1 MKKIITGACVAMLL
15 AAPVAAYAATDETPA
30 MTATVTSAQSMSR
43 QTSSEVNVSGTW
55 ETERLTVGQS
65 FTVTSVDGGF
75 KWNASFPF
83 TLDDGSQ
90 IGECTANEATLTCSV
105 TTIPDA
111 YVNKKD
117 VKGTWWAR
125 ARLQDA
131 AVGTTE
137 GKISL
142 NGEVVKTL
150 VWGDKDAT
158 GVCSNDCSGPA
169 HYEYAAP
176 ENLKFGW
183 TNSNGT
189 VGWGIKLIVEPGTE
203 YTVKDFDT
211 KLNTDVKCAKS
222 GTWDPKTTAFITAIP
237 VDANT
242 IKFTAPEGAKVCM
255 VYPPEQV
262 RIPDGQTSVTNHA
275 EVNGVKLEA
284 TATVKANGGADG
296 DGTAMTNQKPSPVPT
311 PDVNMPTTAPAPS
324 PKPKPKPSEKPQ
336 SDPTPAPVETT
347 PVPVPSV
354 SPSAPAP
361 VEKPQGAQGG
371 TQGNLAKT
379 GAAPSGLIGTG
390 ILVVGGVALAVA
402 RYKRR

>member
-1 MKKIITGACVAMLL
+1 MKKIITAAAGVAMLV
-15 AAPVAAYAATDETPA
+15 AAPVAAYAATDTTPA

-65 FTVTSVDGGF
+65 FTVASVDGGF

-90 IGECTANEATLTCSV
+90 IGECTANETTLTCKVSV
-105 TTIPDA
+105 VPAA

-142 NGEVVKTL
+142 NGEVIKTL

-169 HYEYAAP
+169 HYEYATP

-189 VGWGIKLIVEPGTE
+189 VGWGIKFIVEPGTE
-203 YTVKDFDT
+203 YTVKDLDT

-262 RIPDGQTSVTNHA
+262 RVPDGQTSVTNHA

-296 DGTAMTNQKPSPVPT
+296 DGTAMTKPKPSPVPT
-311 PDVNMPTTAPAPS
+311 PDVNMQTPAPVPS
-324 PKPKPKPSEKPQ
+324 PKPSDKPQ
-336 SDPTPAPVETT
+336 SDVTPDPVETT
-347 PVPVPSV
+347 LVPVPSV

-371 TQGNLAKT
+371 TQGKLAKT
-379 GAAPSGLIGTG
+379 GATPAGLIGTG
-390 ILVVGGVALAVA
+390 ILVAGGVVLAVA

>member
-1 MKKIITGACVAMLL
+1 MKKIIAAAAGVAMLV
-15 AAPVAAYAATDETPA
+15 AAPVAAYAATDTTPA

-65 FTVTSVDGGF
+65 FTVASVDGGF

-90 IGECTANEATLTCSV
+90 IGECTANETTLTCKVSV
-105 TTIPDA
+105 VPAA

-142 NGEVVKTL
+142 NGEVIKTL

-169 HYEYAAP
+169 HYEYATP

-189 VGWGIKLIVEPGTE
+189 VGWGIKFIVEPGTE
-203 YTVKDFDT
+203 YTVKDLDT

-262 RIPDGQTSVTNHA
+262 RVPDGQTSVTNHA

-296 DGTAMTNQKPSPVPT
+296 DGTAMTKPKPSPVPT
-311 PDVNMPTTAPAPS
+311 PDVNMPTPAPVPS
-324 PKPKPKPSEKPQ
+324 PKPKPSDKPQ
-336 SDPTPAPVETT
+336 SDVTPAPVETT
-347 PVPVPSV
+347 LVPVPSV

-371 TQGNLAKT
+371 TQGKLAKT
-379 GAAPSGLIGTG
+379 GATPAVLIGTG
-390 ILVVGGVALAVA
+390 ILVAGGVVLAVA

>member
-1 MKKIITGACVAMLL
+1 MKKIIAAAAGVAMLV
-15 AAPVAAYAATDETPA
+15 AAPVAAYAATDTTPA

-43 QTSSEVNVSGTW
+43 QTSSEVSVSGTW

-65 FTVTSVDGGF
+65 FTVASVDGGF

-90 IGECTANEATLTCSV
+90 IGECTANETTLTCKVSV
-105 TTIPDA
+105 VPAA

-125 ARLQDA
+125 ARLQDK

-142 NGEVVKTL
+142 NGEVIKTL

-158 GVCSNDCSGPA
+158 GKCSNDCFGPA
-169 HYEYAAP
+169 HYEYASP

-183 TNSNGT
+183 TNANGT
-189 VGWGIKLIVEPGTE
+189 VGWGIKFIVEPGVE
-203 YTVKDFDT
+203 YTVKDLDT
-211 KLNTDVKCAKS
+211 KLTTDVKCTEAP
-222 GTWDPKTTAFITAIP
+222 TWDPKTTAFITAIA

-242 IKFTAPEGAKVCM
+242 IKFTAPEGAEVCM

-262 RIPDGQTSVTNHA
+262 RVPDGQTSVTNHA

-296 DGTAMTNQKPSPVPT
+296 DGTTMTKPT
-311 PDVNMPTTAPAPS
+311 PDVSMPTPS
-324 PKPKPKPSEKPQ
+324 PKPSDKPQ

-371 TQGNLAKT
+371 TQGKLAKT
-379 GAAPSGLIGTG
+379 GAMPAGLIGTS
-390 ILVVGGVALAVA
+390 ILVAGGVALAVA

>member
-1 MKKIITGACVAMLL
+1 MKKIITAVAGVGMLV
-15 AAPVAAYAATDETPA
+15 AAPVAAYADNDT

-55 ETERLTVGQS
+55 ETERLTIGQQ
-65 FTVTSVDGGF
+65 FTVASVDGGF

-90 IGECTANEATLTCSV
+90 IGECTANEATLTCKV

-111 YVNKKD
+111 YANKKD

-142 NGEVVKTL
+142 NGEVVRTL

-158 GVCSNDCSGPA
+158 GKCSNDCSGPA
-169 HYEYAAP
+169 HYEYASP

-183 TNSNGT
+183 TNANGT
-189 VGWGIKLIVEPGTE
+189 VGWGIKFIVEPGVE
-203 YTVKDFDT
+203 YTVKDLDT
-211 KLNTDVKCAKS
+211 KLTTDVKCTEAP
-222 GTWDPKTTAFITAIP
+222 TWDPKTTAFITAIA

-242 IKFTAPEGAKVCM
+242 IKFTAPEGAEVCM

-262 RIPDGQTSVTNHA
+262 RVPDGQTSVTNHA

-296 DGTAMTNQKPSPVPT
+296 DGTAMTNPEPSPVPT
-311 PDVNMPTTAPAPS
+311 PAPAPS
-324 PKPKPKPSEKPQ
+324 PEPKPSDKPQ

-371 TQGNLAKT
+371 TQGKLAKT
-379 GAAPSGLIGTG
+379 GATPAGLIGTG
-390 ILVVGGVALAVA
+390 ILVAGGVALAVA

>member
-1 MKKIITGACVAMLL
+1 MKKIIAAATGVAMLV
-15 AAPVAAYAATDETPA
+15 AAPVAAYAATDTTPA

-43 QTSSEVNVSGTW
+43 QTSSEVNVAGTW

-65 FTVTSVDGGF
+65 FTVASVDGGF

-90 IGECTANEATLTCSV
+90 IGECTANETTLTCKVSV
-105 TTIPDA
+105 VPAA

-142 NGEVVKTL
+142 NGEVIKTL

-169 HYEYAAP
+169 HYEYATP

-189 VGWGIKLIVEPGTE
+189 VGWGIKFIVEPGTE
-203 YTVKDFDT
+203 YTVKDLDT

-222 GTWDPKTTAFITAIP
+222 GTWDPKTTAFISAIQ

-262 RIPDGQTSVTNHA
+262 RVPDGQTSVTNHA

-284 TATVKANGGADG
+284 TATIKANGGADG
-296 DGTAMTNQKPSPVPT
+296 DGTAMTKPT
-311 PDVNMPTTAPAPS
+311 PAPVPS
-324 PKPKPKPSEKPQ
+324 PKPKPSDKPQ
-336 SDPTPAPVETT
+336 SDVTPAPVETT
-347 PVPVPSV
+347 LVPVPSV

-371 TQGNLAKT
+371 TQGKLAKT
-379 GAAPSGLIGTG
+379 GATPAGLIGTG
-390 ILVVGGVALAVA
+390 ILVAGGVVLAVT

>member
-1 MKKIITGACVAMLL
+1 MKKIITAAAGVTMLV
-15 AAPVAAYAATDETPA
+15 AAPVAAYAVGDT

-65 FTVTSVDGGF
+65 FTVASVDGGF

-90 IGECTANEATLTCSV
+90 IGECTANEATLTCKV

-111 YVNKKD
+111 YANKKD

-125 ARLQDA
+125 ARLQDK

-158 GVCSNDCSGPA
+158 GKCSNDCFGPA
-169 HYEYAAP
+169 HYEYASP

-183 TNSNGT
+183 TNANGT
-189 VGWGIKLIVEPGTE
+189 VGWGIKFIVEPGVE
-203 YTVKDFDT
+203 YTVKDIDT
-211 KLNTDVKCAKS
+211 KLTTDVKCTEAP
-222 GTWDPKTTAFITAIP
+222 TWDPKTTAFITAIA

-242 IKFTAPEGAKVCM
+242 IKFTAPEGAEVCM

-262 RIPDGQTSVTNHA
+262 RVPDGQTSVTNHA

-296 DGTAMTNQKPSPVPT
+296 DGTTMTEPKPSPVPT
-311 PDVNMPTTAPAPS
+311 PDVSMPTPAPVPS
-324 PKPKPKPSEKPQ
+324 PKPSDKPQ
-336 SDPTPAPVETT
+336 SDPTPVPVETT
-347 PVPVPSV
+347 PAPVPSV

-361 VEKPQGAQGG
+361 VGKPQGAQGG
-371 TQGNLAKT
+371 TQGKLAKT
-379 GAAPSGLIGTG
+379 GAAPAGLIGTG
-390 ILVVGGVALAVA
+390 ILVAGGVALAVA

>member
-1 MKKIITGACVAMLL
+1 MKKIIAAAAGVAMLV
-15 AAPVAAYAATDETPA
+15 AAPVAAYAATDTTPA

-65 FTVTSVDGGF
+65 FTVASVDGGF

-90 IGECTANEATLTCSV
+90 IGECTANETTLTCKVSV
-105 TTIPDA
+105 VPAA

-142 NGEVVKTL
+142 NGEVIKTL

-189 VGWGIKLIVEPGTE
+189 VGWGIKFIVEPGTE
-203 YTVKDFDT
+203 YTVKDLDT

-237 VDANT
+237 VDANM

-262 RIPDGQTSVTNHA
+262 RVPDGQTSVTNHA

-296 DGTAMTNQKPSPVPT
+296 DGTAMTKPKPSPVPT
-311 PDVNMPTTAPAPS
+311 PDVNMPTTAPVPS
-324 PKPKPKPSEKPQ
+324 PKPSDKPQ
-336 SDPTPAPVETT
+336 SDVTPAPVETT
-347 PVPVPSV
+347 LVPVPSV

-371 TQGNLAKT
+371 TRGKLAKT
-379 GAAPSGLIGTG
+379 GATPAGLIGTG
-390 ILVVGGVALAVA
+390 ILVAGGVVLAVA

>member
-1 MKKIITGACVAMLL
+1 MKKIITAAAGVAMLV
-15 AAPVAAYAATDETPA
+15 AAPVAAYAATDTTPA

-65 FTVTSVDGGF
+65 FTVASVDGGF

-90 IGECTANEATLTCSV
+90 IGECTANETTLTCKVSV
-105 TTIPDA
+105 VPAA

-142 NGEVVKTL
+142 NGEVIKTL

-169 HYEYAAP
+169 HYEYATP

-189 VGWGIKLIVEPGTE
+189 VGWGIKFIVEPGTE
-203 YTVKDFDT
+203 YTVKDLDT

-262 RIPDGQTSVTNHA
+262 RVPDGQTSVTNHA

-296 DGTAMTNQKPSPVPT
+296 DGTAMTKPKPSPVPT
-311 PDVNMPTTAPAPS
+311 PDPVPS
-324 PKPKPKPSEKPQ
+324 PKPQ
-336 SDPTPAPVETT
+336 SDVTPAPVETT
-347 PVPVPSV
+347 LVPVPSV

-371 TQGNLAKT
+371 TQGKLAKT
-379 GAAPSGLIGTG
+379 GATPAGLIGTG
-390 ILVVGGVALAVA
+390 ILVAGGVVLAVA

>member
-1 MKKIITGACVAMLL
+1 MKKIITAATGVAMLV
-15 AAPVAAYAATDETPA
+15 AAPVAAYAANDT

-55 ETERLTVGQS
+55 ETERLTIGQA
-65 FTVTSVDGGF
+65 FTVASVDGGF

-90 IGECTANEATLTCSV
+90 IGECAANEATLTCKV

-111 YVNKKD
+111 YANKKD

-169 HYEYAAP
+169 HYEYATP

-189 VGWGIKLIVEPGTE
+189 VGWGIKFIVEPGTE
-203 YTVKDFDT
+203 YTVKDTDT
-211 KLNTDVKCAKS
+211 KLNTDVKCTKS
-222 GTWDPKTTAFITAIP
+222 PTWDPKTTAFITAIS

-262 RIPDGQTSVTNHA
+262 RVPDGQTSVTNHA

-296 DGTAMTNQKPSPVPT
+296 DGTAMTNPVPT
-311 PDVNMPTTAPAPS
+311 PDVSAPSPAPAPS
-324 PKPKPKPSEKPQ
+324 PEPKPSDKPQ

-361 VEKPQGAQGG
+361 VEKPHGAQGG
-371 TQGNLAKT
+371 TQGKLAKT
-379 GAAPSGLIGTG
+379 GATPAGLIGTG
-390 ILVVGGVALAVA
+390 ILMAGGVALAVA

>member
-1 MKKIITGACVAMLL
+1 MKKIITAAAGVTMLV
-15 AAPVAAYAATDETPA
+15 AAPVAAYAATDGAPA

-65 FTVTSVDGGF
+65 FTIASVDGGF

-90 IGECTANEATLTCSV
+90 IGECTANEVTLTCKV

-125 ARLQDA
+125 ARLQDK

-158 GVCSNDCSGPA
+158 GKCSNDCFGPA
-169 HYEYAAP
+169 HYEYASP

-183 TNSNGT
+183 TNANGT
-189 VGWGIKLIVEPGTE
+189 VGWGIKFIVEPGVE
-203 YTVKDFDT
+203 YTVKDLDT
-211 KLNTDVKCAKS
+211 KLTTDVKCTEAP
-222 GTWDPKTTAFITAIP
+222 TWDPKTTAFITAIA

-242 IKFTAPEGAKVCM
+242 IKFTAPEGAEVCM

-262 RIPDGQTSVTNHA
+262 RVPDGQTSVTNHA

-296 DGTAMTNQKPSPVPT
+296 DGTTMTKPTPSPVPT
-311 PDVNMPTTAPAPS
+311 PDVNMSTPAPVPS
-324 PKPKPKPSEKPQ
+324 PKPSDKPQ

-371 TQGNLAKT
+371 TQGKLAKT
-379 GAAPSGLIGTG
+379 GATPAGLIGTG
-390 ILVVGGVALAVA
+390 ILVAGGVALAVA

>member
-1 MKKIITGACVAMLL
+1 MKKIITAVAGVGMLV
-15 AAPVAAYAATDETPA
+15 AAPVAAYAATDEAPA

-43 QTSSEVNVSGTW
+43 QISSEVNVSGTW
-55 ETERLTVGQS
+55 ETERLSIGQS
-65 FTVTSVDGGF
+65 FTVASVDGGF

-90 IGECTANEATLTCSV
+90 IGECTANEATLTCNV
-105 TTIPDA
+105 TTIPDT
-111 YVNKKD
+111 YINKKD

-131 AVGTTE
+131 AVGTNE

-158 GVCSNDCSGPA
+158 GKCSNDCSGPA
-169 HYEYAAP
+169 HYEYATP

-189 VGWGIKLIVEPGTE
+189 VGWGIKFIVEPGTE

-211 KLNTDVKCAKS
+211 RLNTNVKCTKGA
-222 GTWDPKTTAFITAIP
+222 TWDPNTTVFISAIQ

-262 RIPDGQTSVTNHA
+262 RVPDGQTSVTNHA

-296 DGTAMTNQKPSPVPT
+296 DGTTMTEPT
-311 PDVNMPTTAPAPS
+311 PDVSMPTPAPV
-324 PKPKPKPSEKPQ
+324 PSDKPQ
-336 SDPTPAPVETT
+336 SDPTPAPLETT

-361 VEKPQGAQGG
+361 VEKPHGTQGG
-371 TQGNLAKT
+371 TQGKLAKT
-379 GAAPSGLIGTG
+379 GATPAGLIGTG
-390 ILVVGGVALAVA
+390 ILVAGGAALAVA

>member
-1 MKKIITGACVAMLL
+1 MKKTITAAAGVAMLV
-15 AAPVAAYAATDETPA
+15 AAPVAAYAATDEAPA

-43 QTSSEVNVSGTW
+43 QTSSEVNVAGTW
-55 ETERLTVGQS
+55 ETEHLTVGQS
-65 FTVTSVDGGF
+65 FTVASVDGGF

-90 IGECTANEATLTCSV
+90 IGECAANEATLTCEV

-111 YVNKKD
+111 YANKKD

-142 NGEVVKTL
+142 NGEVVRTL

-169 HYEYAAP
+169 HYEYATP

-189 VGWGIKLIVEPGTE
+189 VGWGIKFIVEPGTE

-211 KLNTDVKCAKS
+211 HLNTDVKCTES
-222 GTWDPKTTAFITAIP
+222 PTWDPKTTAFITAIA

-262 RIPDGQTSVTNHA
+262 RVPDGQTSVTNHA

-296 DGTAMTNQKPSPVPT
+296 DGTTMTKPKPSPVPT
-311 PDVNMPTTAPAPS
+311 PAPVPS
-324 PKPKPKPSEKPQ
+324 PKPSDKPQ

-347 PVPVPSV
+347 PVPMPSV

-361 VEKPQGAQGG
+361 VEKPQGK
-371 TQGNLAKT
+371 LAKT
-379 GAAPSGLIGTG
+379 GAVPTGLIGTG
-390 ILVVGGVALAVA
+390 ILVAGGVALAVA

>member
-1 MKKIITGACVAMLL
+1 MKKIITAVAGVGMLV
-15 AAPVAAYAATDETPA
+15 AAPVAAYGANDT

-65 FTVTSVDGGF
+65 FTVASVDGGF

-90 IGECTANEATLTCSV
+90 IGECTANEATLTCKV

-111 YVNKKD
+111 YVSKKD

-158 GVCSNDCSGPA
+158 GVCSNDCSGPV
-169 HYEYAAP
+169 HYEYATP

-189 VGWGIKLIVEPGTE
+189 VGWGIKFIVKPGTE

-211 KLNTDVKCAKS
+211 HLNTDVKCAKS
-222 GTWDPKTTAFITAIP
+222 PTWDPKTTAFITAIP
-237 VDANT
+237 VDTNT
-242 IKFTAPEGAKVCM
+242 IKFTAPEGANVCM

-262 RIPDGQTSVTNHA
+262 RVPDGQTSVTNHA

-284 TATVKANGGADG
+284 TATVKASGGADG
-296 DGTAMTNQKPSPVPT
+296 DGTTMTKPKPSPVPT
-311 PDVNMPTTAPAPS
+311 PDVNMPTPTPAPS
-324 PKPKPKPSEKPQ
+324 PEPKPSDKPQ

-371 TQGNLAKT
+371 TQGKLAKT
-379 GAAPSGLIGTG
+379 GATPAGLIGTG
-390 ILVVGGVALAVA
+390 ILVAGGAALAVA

>member
-1 MKKIITGACVAMLL
+1 MKKIIAAAAGVAMLV
-15 AAPVAAYAATDETPA
+15 AAPVAAYAATDMAPA

-90 IGECTANEATLTCSV
+90 IGECTANEATLTCKV
-105 TTIPDA
+105 TEVPAA

-158 GVCSNDCSGPA
+158 GKCSNDCSGPA
-169 HYEYAAP
+169 HYEYATP

-189 VGWGIKLIVEPGTE
+189 VGWGIKFIVEPGTQ

-222 GTWDPKTTAFITAIP
+222 PTWDPKTTAFITAIP

-242 IKFTAPEGAKVCM
+242 IKFTTPEGAKVCM
-255 VYPPEQV
+255 V
-262 RIPDGQTSVTNHA
+262 
-275 EVNGVKLEA
+275 
-284 TATVKANGGADG
+284 
-296 DGTAMTNQKPSPVPT
+296 
-311 PDVNMPTTAPAPS
+311 
-324 PKPKPKPSEKPQ
+324 
-336 SDPTPAPVETT
+336 
-347 PVPVPSV
+347 
-354 SPSAPAP
+354 
-361 VEKPQGAQGG
+361 
-371 TQGNLAKT
+371 
-379 GAAPSGLIGTG
+379 
-390 ILVVGGVALAVA
+390 
-402 RYKRR
+402 

>member
-1 MKKIITGACVAMLL
+1 MKKIIAAAAGVAMLV
-15 AAPVAAYAATDETPA
+15 AAPVAAYAATDTTPA

-65 FTVTSVDGGF
+65 FTVASVDGGF

-90 IGECTANEATLTCSV
+90 IGECTANETTLTCKVSV
-105 TTIPDA
+105 VPAA
-111 YVNKKD
+111 YVDKKD

-142 NGEVVKTL
+142 NGEVVRTL

-169 HYEYAAP
+169 HYEYATP

-189 VGWGIKLIVEPGTE
+189 VGWGIKFIVEPGTE
-203 YTVKDFDT
+203 YTVKDLDT

-242 IKFTAPEGAKVCM
+242 IKFTAPESAKVCM

-262 RIPDGQTSVTNHA
+262 RVPDGQTSVTNHA

-296 DGTAMTNQKPSPVPT
+296 DGTAMTKPSPVPT
-311 PDVNMPTTAPAPS
+311 PDVNMPTPAPVPS
-324 PKPKPKPSEKPQ
+324 PQPKPSDKPQ
-336 SDPTPAPVETT
+336 SDVTPAPVKTT
-347 PVPVPSV
+347 LVPVPSV

-371 TQGNLAKT
+371 TQGKLAKT
-379 GAAPSGLIGTG
+379 GATPAGLIGTG
-390 ILVVGGVALAVA
+390 ILVAGGVVLAVA

>member
-1 MKKIITGACVAMLL
+1 MKKIITAATGVAMLV
-15 AAPVAAYAATDETPA
+15 AAPVAAYAEGGT

-55 ETERLTVGQS
+55 ETERLTAGQS
-65 FTVTSVDGGF
+65 FTVASVDGGF

-90 IGECTANEATLTCSV
+90 IGECTANEATLTCKV

-125 ARLQDA
+125 ARLQDS
-131 AVGTTE
+131 AVGTNE

-150 VWGDKDAT
+150 VWGDKAAT
-158 GVCSNDCSGPA
+158 GKCSNDCLGPA
-169 HYEYAAP
+169 HYEYADP
-176 ENLKFGW
+176 SNVKFGW
-183 TNSNGT
+183 TNANGT
-189 VGWGIKLIVEPGTE
+189 VGWGIKFIAEGANE
-203 YTVKDFDT
+203 YVVKDFDT
-211 KLNTDVKCAKS
+211 ALGTDVKCAK
-222 GTWDPKTTAFITAIP
+222 GATWDPNTTVFISAIQ
-237 VDANT
+237 VDKNT
-242 IKFTAPEGAKVCM
+242 IKFTAPDDVKVCM
-255 VYPPEQV
+255 VYPPEQMH
-262 RIPDGQTSVTNHA
+262 IPEGQTSVTNHA

-296 DGTAMTNQKPSPVPT
+296 DGTTMTKPEPT
-311 PDVNMPTTAPAPS
+311 PDVSMPTPAPVPS
-324 PKPKPKPSEKPQ
+324 PKSSDKPQ
-336 SDPTPAPVETT
+336 SDPTPSPVETT

-361 VEKPQGAQGG
+361 VEKPHGAQGG
-371 TQGNLAKT
+371 TQGKLAKT
-379 GAAPSGLIGTG
+379 GAAPAGLIGTS
-390 ILVVGGVALAVA
+390 ILVAGGAALAVA

>member
-1 MKKIITGACVAMLL
+1 MKKIIAAAAGVAMLV
-15 AAPVAAYAATDETPA
+15 AAPIAAYAATDMAPA

-65 FTVTSVDGGF
+65 FTIASVDGGF
-75 KWNASFPF
+75 RWNASFPF

-90 IGECTANEATLTCSV
+90 IGECTANETTLTCKV
-105 TTIPDA
+105 TTIPDT

-142 NGEVVKTL
+142 NGEVVKTIM
-150 VWGDKDAT
+150 WGDKDAT
-158 GVCSNDCSGPA
+158 GKCSNDCSGPA
-169 HYEYAAP
+169 HYEYATP

-183 TNSNGT
+183 TNANGT
-189 VGWGIKLIVEPGTE
+189 VGWGIKFIVEPGTQ

-222 GTWDPKTTAFITAIP
+222 PTWDPKTTAFITAIP

-242 IKFTAPEGAKVCM
+242 IKFTAPEGVKVCM

-262 RIPDGQTSVTNHA
+262 RVPDGQTSVTNHA

-296 DGTAMTNQKPSPVPT
+296 DGTAITKPKPSPVPT
-311 PDVNMPTTAPAPS
+311 PDVNMPTPAPVPS
-324 PKPKPKPSEKPQ
+324 PKPKPSDKPQ
-336 SDPTPAPVETT
+336 SDPTPTPVETT

-361 VEKPQGAQGG
+361 VEKPHGAQGG
-371 TQGNLAKT
+371 TQGKLAKT
-379 GAAPSGLIGTG
+379 GATPAGLIGTG
-390 ILVVGGVALAVA
+390 IIVAGGVVLAVA

>member
-1 MKKIITGACVAMLL
+1 MKKIITAAAGVAMLV
-15 AAPVAAYAATDETPA
+15 AAPVAAYAANDT

-55 ETERLTVGQS
+55 ETERLTIGQS
-65 FTVTSVDGGF
+65 FTVASVDGGF

-90 IGECTANEATLTCSV
+90 IGECAANEATLTCKV

-142 NGEVVKTL
+142 NGEVVRTL
-150 VWGDKDAT
+150 VWGDKDGT
-158 GVCSNDCSGPA
+158 GKCSNDCYRPA
-169 HYEYAAP
+169 HYEYASP

-183 TNSNGT
+183 TNANGT
-189 VGWGIKLIVEPGTE
+189 VGWGIKFIVEPGTE

-211 KLNTDVKCAKS
+211 RLNTDVKCAEAP
-222 GTWDPKTTAFITAIP
+222 TWDPKTTAFITAIA

-242 IKFTAPEGAKVCM
+242 IKFTAPKGAEVCM

-296 DGTAMTNQKPSPVPT
+296 DGTTMTKPEPSPVPT
-311 PDVNMPTTAPAPS
+311 PDVSMATPAPVPS
-324 PKPKPKPSEKPQ
+324 PKPSDKPQ

-361 VEKPQGAQGG
+361 VEKPQGG
-371 TQGNLAKT
+371 TQGKLAKT
-379 GAAPSGLIGTG
+379 GATPAGLIGTG
-390 ILVVGGVALAVA
+390 ILVAGGVALAVA

>member
-1 MKKIITGACVAMLL
+1 MKKIITVVAGVGMLV
-15 AAPVAAYAATDETPA
+15 AAPVAAYADNDT

-55 ETERLTVGQS
+55 ETERLTIGQS
-65 FTVTSVDGGF
+65 FTVASVDGGF

-90 IGECTANEATLTCSV
+90 IGECTANEATLTCKV

-142 NGEVVKTL
+142 NGEVVRTL

-169 HYEYAAP
+169 HYEYATP

-189 VGWGIKLIVEPGTE
+189 VGWGIKFIVEPGTE
-203 YTVKDFDT
+203 YTVKDADT

-222 GTWDPKTTAFITAIP
+222 PTWDPKTTAFITAIP

-262 RIPDGQTSVTNHA
+262 RVPDGQTSVTNHA

-296 DGTAMTNQKPSPVPT
+296 DGTTMTVPEPT
-311 PDVNMPTTAPAPS
+311 PDVSMATPAPVPS
-324 PKPKPKPSEKPQ
+324 PKQSDKPQ

-361 VEKPQGAQGG
+361 VGKPQGAQGG
-371 TQGNLAKT
+371 TQGKLAKT
-379 GAAPSGLIGTG
+379 GAVPAGLIGTA
-390 ILVVGGVALAVA
+390 ILVAGGVALAVA

>member
-1 MKKIITGACVAMLL
+1 MKKIITAVAGVGMLV
-15 AAPVAAYAATDETPA
+15 AAPVVTYADNNT

-55 ETERLTVGQS
+55 ETERLTVGQQ
-65 FTVTSVDGGF
+65 FTVASVDGGF

-90 IGECTANEATLTCSV
+90 IGECTANEATLTCKV

-111 YVNKKD
+111 YANKKD
-117 VKGTWWAR
+117 MKGTWWAR
-125 ARLQDA
+125 ARLQDK

-158 GVCSNDCSGPA
+158 GKCSNDCFGPA
-169 HYEYAAP
+169 HYEYASP

-183 TNSNGT
+183 TNANGT
-189 VGWGIKLIVEPGTE
+189 VGWGIKFIVEPGVE
-203 YTVKDFDT
+203 YTVKDLDT
-211 KLNTDVKCAKS
+211 KLTTDVKCTEAP
-222 GTWDPKTTAFITAIP
+222 TWDPKTTEFITAIA

-242 IKFTAPEGAKVCM
+242 IKFTAPEGAEVCM

-262 RIPDGQTSVTNHA
+262 RVPDGQTSVTNHA

-296 DGTAMTNQKPSPVPT
+296 DGTAMTNPVPT
-311 PDVNMPTTAPAPS
+311 PDVSAPSPAPAPS
-324 PKPKPKPSEKPQ
+324 PEPKPSDKPQ

-371 TQGNLAKT
+371 TQGKLAKT
-379 GAAPSGLIGTG
+379 GATPAGLIGTG
-390 ILVVGGVALAVA
+390 ILVAGGVALAVA

>member
-1 MKKIITGACVAMLL
+1 MKKIIAAAGVAMLV
-15 AAPVAAYAATDETPA
+15 AAPVAAYAATDTTPA

-65 FTVTSVDGGF
+65 FTVASVDGGF

-90 IGECTANEATLTCSV
+90 IGECTANETTLTCNVSV
-105 TTIPDA
+105 VPAA

-142 NGEVVKTL
+142 NGEVIKTL

-169 HYEYAAP
+169 HYEYATP

-189 VGWGIKLIVEPGTE
+189 VGWGIKFIVEPGTE
-203 YTVKDFDT
+203 YTVKDLDT

-262 RIPDGQTSVTNHA
+262 RVPDGQTSVTNHA

-296 DGTAMTNQKPSPVPT
+296 DGTAMTKPKPSPVPT
-311 PDVNMPTTAPAPS
+311 PDVNMPTPAPVPS
-324 PKPKPKPSEKPQ
+324 PKPSDKPQ
-336 SDPTPAPVETT
+336 SDVTPAPVETT
-347 PVPVPSV
+347 LVPVPSV

-361 VEKPQGAQGG
+361 VEKAQGAQGG
-371 TQGNLAKT
+371 TQGKLAKT
-379 GAAPSGLIGTG
+379 GATPAGLIGTG
-390 ILVVGGVALAVA
+390 ILVAGGVVLAVA
-402 RYKRR
+402 RYKRS

>member
-1 MKKIITGACVAMLL
+1 MKKIITAVAGVGMLV
-15 AAPVAAYAATDETPA
+15 AAPVAAYADNDT

-65 FTVTSVDGGF
+65 FTIASVDGGF

-90 IGECTANEATLTCSV
+90 IGECTANEATLTCKV

-111 YVNKKD
+111 YANKKD
-117 VKGTWWAR
+117 MKGTWWAR
-125 ARLQDA
+125 ARLQDK

-158 GVCSNDCSGPA
+158 GKCSNDCFRPA
-169 HYEYAAP
+169 HYEYASP

-183 TNSNGT
+183 TNANGT
-189 VGWGIKLIVEPGTE
+189 VGWGIKFIVEPGVE
-203 YTVKDFDT
+203 YTVKDLDT
-211 KLNTDVKCAKS
+211 KLTTDVKCTGAP
-222 GTWDPKTTAFITAIP
+222 TWDPKTTAFITAIA

-242 IKFTAPEGAKVCM
+242 IKFTAPEDAEVCM

-262 RIPDGQTSVTNHA
+262 RVPDGQTSVTNHA

-296 DGTAMTNQKPSPVPT
+296 DGTAMTNPVPT
-311 PDVNMPTTAPAPS
+311 PDVSAPSPAPAPS
-324 PKPKPKPSEKPQ
+324 PEPKPSDKPQ

-371 TQGNLAKT
+371 TQGKLAKT
-379 GAAPSGLIGTG
+379 GATPAGLIGTG
-390 ILVVGGVALAVA
+390 ILVAGGVVLAVA

>member
-1 MKKIITGACVAMLL
+1 MKKIITAVAGVGMLV
-15 AAPVAAYAATDETPA
+15 AAPVAAYADNDT

-55 ETERLTVGQS
+55 ETERLTVGQQ
-65 FTVTSVDGGF
+65 FTVASVDGGF

-90 IGECTANEATLTCSV
+90 IGECAANEATLTCKV

-158 GVCSNDCSGPA
+158 GKCSNDCFGPA
-169 HYEYAAP
+169 HYEYASP

-183 TNSNGT
+183 TNANGT
-189 VGWGIKLIVEPGTE
+189 VGWGIKFIVEPGVE
-203 YTVKDFDT
+203 YTVKDLDT
-211 KLNTDVKCAKS
+211 KLTTDVKCTEAP
-222 GTWDPKTTAFITAIP
+222 TWDPKTTAFITAIA

-242 IKFTAPEGAKVCM
+242 IKFTAPEGAEVCM

-262 RIPDGQTSVTNHA
+262 RVPDGQTSVTNHA

-296 DGTAMTNQKPSPVPT
+296 DGTAMTNPEPSPVPT
-311 PDVNMPTTAPAPS
+311 PAPAPS
-324 PKPKPKPSEKPQ
+324 PEPKPSDKPQ

-354 SPSAPAP
+354 TPSAPAP

-371 TQGNLAKT
+371 TQGKLAKT
-379 GAAPSGLIGTG
+379 GATPAGLIGTG
-390 ILVVGGVALAVA
+390 ILVAGGVALAVA

>member
-1 MKKIITGACVAMLL
+1 MKKIITAVAGVGMLV
-15 AAPVAAYAATDETPA
+15 AAPVAAYADNDTL
-30 MTATVTSAQSMSR
+30 TATVTSAQSMSR

-65 FTVTSVDGGF
+65 FTVASVDGGF

-90 IGECTANEATLTCSV
+90 IGECTANEATLTCKV

-111 YVNKKD
+111 YADKKD

-125 ARLQDA
+125 ARLQDK

-158 GVCSNDCSGPA
+158 GKCSNDCFGPA
-169 HYEYAAP
+169 HYEYASP

-183 TNSNGT
+183 TNANGT
-189 VGWGIKLIVEPGTE
+189 VGWGIKFIVEPGVE

-211 KLNTDVKCAKS
+211 KLTTDVKCTEAP
-222 GTWDPKTTAFITAIP
+222 TWDPKTTAFITAIA

-242 IKFTAPEGAKVCM
+242 IKFTAPEGAEVCM

-262 RIPDGQTSVTNHA
+262 RVPDGQTSVTNHA

-296 DGTAMTNQKPSPVPT
+296 DGTTMKPTPVPT
-311 PDVNMPTTAPAPS
+311 PAPVPS
-324 PKPKPKPSEKPQ
+324 PTPSDKPQ

-361 VEKPQGAQGG
+361 VEKPQGTQGG
-371 TQGNLAKT
+371 TQGKLAKT
-379 GAAPSGLIGTG
+379 GATPAGLIGTG
-390 ILVVGGVALAVA
+390 ILVAGGVALAVA

>member
-1 MKKIITGACVAMLL
+1 MKKIITAAAGVAMLV
-15 AAPVAAYAATDETPA
+15 ATPVAAYAADDT

-55 ETERLTVGQS
+55 RTERLTVGQS
-65 FTVTSVDGGF
+65 FTVASVDGGF

-90 IGECTANEATLTCSV
+90 IGECTANEATLTCTV
-105 TTIPDA
+105 TTIPTA
-111 YVNKKD
+111 YANKKD

-131 AVGTTE
+131 AVGTNE

-158 GVCSNDCSGPA
+158 GKCSNDCSGPA
-169 HYEYAAP
+169 HYEYATP

-189 VGWGIKLIVEPGTE
+189 VGWGIKFIVEPGTE
-203 YTVKDFDT
+203 YTVKDTDT

-222 GTWDPKTTAFITAIP
+222 PTWDPKTTAFITAIT

-242 IKFTAPEGAKVCM
+242 IKFIAPEGAKVCM

-262 RIPDGQTSVTNHA
+262 RVPDGQTSVTNHA

-296 DGTAMTNQKPSPVPT
+296 DGTAMTNPT
-311 PDVNMPTTAPAPS
+311 PGVSMPTPGPVPS
-324 PKPKPKPSEKPQ
+324 PKPSDKPQ
-336 SDPTPAPVETT
+336 SDPTPVPVETT

-371 TQGNLAKT
+371 TQGKLAKT
-379 GAAPSGLIGTG
+379 GAAPAGLIGTG
-390 ILVVGGVALAVA
+390 ILVAGGAALAVA

>member
-1 MKKIITGACVAMLL
+1 MKKIITAAAGVAMLV
-15 AAPVAAYAATDETPA
+15 AAPVAAYAATDTTPA

-65 FTVTSVDGGF
+65 FTVASVDGGF

-90 IGECTANEATLTCSV
+90 IGECTANETTLTCKV
-105 TTIPDA
+105 TTIPTA
-111 YVNKKD
+111 YANKKD

-125 ARLQDA
+125 ARLQDK

-142 NGEVVKTL
+142 NGEVVHTL
-150 VWGDKDAT
+150 VWGDKDGT

-169 HYEYAAP
+169 HYEYASP

-183 TNSNGT
+183 TNANGT
-189 VGWGIKLIVEPGTE
+189 VGWGIKFIVEPGTE
-203 YTVKDFDT
+203 YTVKDADT

-222 GTWDPKTTAFITAIP
+222 PTWDPKTTAFITAVA

-242 IKFTAPEGAKVCM
+242 IKFTAPEGAEVCM

-275 EVNGVKLEA
+275 EVNGMKLEA

-296 DGTAMTNQKPSPVPT
+296 DGTTMTEPEPSPVPT
-311 PDVNMPTTAPAPS
+311 PDVSMPTPAPVPS
-324 PKPKPKPSEKPQ
+324 PEPSDKPQ
-336 SDPTPAPVETT
+336 SDPTPVPVETT

-371 TQGNLAKT
+371 TQGKLAKT
-379 GAAPSGLIGTG
+379 GAAPAGLIGTG
-390 ILVVGGVALAVA
+390 ILVAGGAALAVA

>member
-1 MKKIITGACVAMLL
+1 MKKIIAAAAGVAMLV
-15 AAPVAAYAATDETPA
+15 AAPVAAYAATDTTPA

-65 FTVTSVDGGF
+65 FTVASVDGGF

-90 IGECTANEATLTCSV
+90 IGECTANETTLTCKVSV
-105 TTIPDA
+105 VPAA

-142 NGEVVKTL
+142 NGEVIKTL

-158 GVCSNDCSGPA
+158 GVCNNDCSGPA
-169 HYEYAAP
+169 HYEYATP

-189 VGWGIKLIVEPGTE
+189 VGWGIKFIVEPGTE
-203 YTVKDFDT
+203 YTVKDLDT

-262 RIPDGQTSVTNHA
+262 RVPDGQTSVINHA

-296 DGTAMTNQKPSPVPT
+296 DGTAMTKPKPSPVPT
-311 PDVNMPTTAPAPS
+311 PDVNMPTPAPVPS
-324 PKPKPKPSEKPQ
+324 PKPKPSDKPQ
-336 SDPTPAPVETT
+336 SDVTPAPVETT
-347 PVPVPSV
+347 LVPVPSV

-371 TQGNLAKT
+371 TQGKLAKT
-379 GAAPSGLIGTG
+379 GATPVGLIGTG
-390 ILVVGGVALAVA
+390 ILVAGGVVLAVA

>member
-1 MKKIITGACVAMLL
+1 MKKIVTAAAGVAMLV
-15 AAPVAAYAATDETPA
+15 AAPVAAYAATDTTPA

-65 FTVTSVDGGF
+65 FTVASVDGGF

-90 IGECTANEATLTCSV
+90 IGECTANEATLTCTV
-105 TTIPDA
+105 TNVPDTYA
-111 YVNKKD
+111 DKKD

-142 NGEVVKTL
+142 NGEVIKTL

-169 HYEYAAP
+169 HYEYATP

-189 VGWGIKLIVEPGTE
+189 VGWGIKFIVEPGTE
-203 YTVKDFDT
+203 YTVKDLDT

-222 GTWDPKTTAFITAIP
+222 GTWDPKTTAFITAIL

-262 RIPDGQTSVTNHA
+262 RVPDGQTSVTNHA

-296 DGTAMTNQKPSPVPT
+296 DGTAMTKPKPSPVPT
-311 PDVNMPTTAPAPS
+311 PDVNMPTPAPVPS
-324 PKPKPKPSEKPQ
+324 PEPSDKPQ
-336 SDPTPAPVETT
+336 SDVTPAPVETT
-347 PVPVPSV
+347 LVPVPSV

-371 TQGNLAKT
+371 TQGKLAKT
-379 GAAPSGLIGTG
+379 GATPAGLIGTG
-390 ILVVGGVALAVA
+390 ILVAGGVVLAVA

>member
-1 MKKIITGACVAMLL
+1 MKKIITAAAGVAMLVP
-15 AAPVAAYAATDETPA
+15 APVAAYAATDGAPA

-55 ETERLTVGQS
+55 GTERLTVGQS
-65 FTVTSVDGGF
+65 FTIASVDGGF

-90 IGECTANEATLTCSV
+90 IGECTANEATLTCKV

-142 NGEVVKTL
+142 NGEVVRTL

-158 GVCSNDCSGPA
+158 GKCSNDCFGPA
-169 HYEYAAP
+169 HYEYASP

-183 TNSNGT
+183 TNANGT
-189 VGWGIKLIVEPGTE
+189 VGWGIKFIVEPGVE
-203 YTVKDFDT
+203 YTVKDLDT
-211 KLNTDVKCAKS
+211 KLTTDVKCTEAP
-222 GTWDPKTTAFITAIP
+222 TWDPKTTAFITAIA

-242 IKFTAPEGAKVCM
+242 IKFTAPEGAEVCM

-262 RIPDGQTSVTNHA
+262 RVPDGQTSVTNHA

-296 DGTAMTNQKPSPVPT
+296 DGTTMTKPTPSPVPT
-311 PDVNMPTTAPAPS
+311 PDVNMSTPAPVPS
-324 PKPKPKPSEKPQ
+324 PKPKPSDKPQ

-371 TQGNLAKT
+371 TQGKLAKT
-379 GAAPSGLIGTG
+379 GATPAGLIGTG
-390 ILVVGGVALAVA
+390 ILVAGGVALAVA

>member
-1 MKKIITGACVAMLL
+1 MKKIITAAAGVAMLV
-15 AAPVAAYAATDETPA
+15 AAPVAAYAVDDT

-65 FTVTSVDGGF
+65 FTVASVDGGF

-90 IGECTANEATLTCSV
+90 IGECTANEATLTCKV

-150 VWGDKDAT
+150 VWGDKDST
-158 GVCSNDCSGPA
+158 GKCSNDCLGPA
-169 HYEYAAP
+169 HYEYADP
-176 ENLKFGW
+176 SNVKFGW
-183 TNSNGT
+183 TNANGT
-189 VGWGIKLIVEPGTE
+189 VGWGIKFIAEGANE
-203 YTVKDFDT
+203 YVVKDFDT
-211 KLNTDVKCAKS
+211 ALGTDVKCAK
-222 GTWDPKTTAFITAIP
+222 GATWDPNTTVFISAIQ
-237 VDANT
+237 VDKNT
-242 IKFTAPEGAKVCM
+242 IKFTAPDDVEVCM
-255 VYPPEQV
+255 VYPPEQM
-262 RIPDGQTSVTNHA
+262 RIPEGQTSVTNHA

-296 DGTAMTNQKPSPVPT
+296 DGTTMTKPEPSPMPT
-311 PDVNMPTTAPAPS
+311 PGVSTPTPAPVPS
-324 PKPKPKPSEKPQ
+324 PKPSDKPQ

-361 VEKPQGAQGG
+361 VEKPQGAQGK
-371 TQGNLAKT
+371 LAKT
-379 GAAPSGLIGTG
+379 GATPAGLIGTG
-390 ILVVGGVALAVA
+390 ILVAGGVALAVA
-402 RYKRR
+402 RYKRH

>member
-1 MKKIITGACVAMLL
+1 MKKIITAAAGVAMLV
-15 AAPVAAYAATDETPA
+15 AAPVAAYAANDT

-65 FTVTSVDGGF
+65 FTVASVDGGF

-90 IGECTANEATLTCSV
+90 IGECTANEATLTCTV
-105 TTIPDA
+105 TTIPTA
-111 YVNKKD
+111 YANKKG

-158 GVCSNDCSGPA
+158 GKCSNDCSGPA

-183 TNSNGT
+183 TNANGT
-189 VGWGIKLIVEPGTE
+189 VGWGIKFIVEPGVE
-203 YTVKDFDT
+203 YTVKDLDT
-211 KLNTDVKCAKS
+211 KLTTDVKCTEAP
-222 GTWDPKTTAFITAIP
+222 TWDPKTTAFITAIAL
-237 VDANT
+237 DANT

-296 DGTAMTNQKPSPVPT
+296 DGTAMTDPT
-311 PDVNMPTTAPAPS
+311 PDVSMPTPAPVPS
-324 PKPKPKPSEKPQ
+324 PEPSDKPQ

-371 TQGNLAKT
+371 TRSKLAKT
-379 GAAPSGLIGTG
+379 GAAPAGLIGTG
-390 ILVVGGVALAVA
+390 ILVAGGAALAVA

>member
-1 MKKIITGACVAMLL
+1 MKKIITAVAGVGMLV
-15 AAPVAAYAATDETPA
+15 AAPVAAYAATDEAPA

-43 QTSSEVNVSGTW
+43 QISSEVNVSGTW

-65 FTVTSVDGGF
+65 FTVASVDGGF

-90 IGECTANEATLTCSV
+90 IGECTANEATLTCKV
-105 TTIPDA
+105 TDA

-131 AVGTTE
+131 AVGTNE

-158 GVCSNDCSGPA
+158 GKCSNDCLGPA
-169 HYEYAAP
+169 HYEYADP
-176 ENLKFGW
+176 SNVKFGW
-183 TNSNGT
+183 TNANGT
-189 VGWGIKLIVEPGTE
+189 VGWGIKFIAEGANE
-203 YTVKDFDT
+203 YVVKDFDT
-211 KLNTDVKCAKS
+211 ALGTDVKCAK
-222 GTWDPKTTAFITAIP
+222 GATWDPNTTVFISAIQ
-237 VDANT
+237 VDKNT
-242 IKFTAPEGAKVCM
+242 IKFTAPDDVEVCM
-255 VYPPEQV
+255 VYPPEQM
-262 RIPDGQTSVTNHA
+262 RIPEGQTSVTNHA

-296 DGTAMTNQKPSPVPT
+296 DGTTMTKPEPSLVPT
-311 PDVNMPTTAPAPS
+311 PAP
-324 PKPKPKPSEKPQ
+324 EPQ

-371 TQGNLAKT
+371 TQGKLAKT
-379 GAAPSGLIGTG
+379 GATPAGLIGTG
-390 ILVVGGVALAVA
+390 ILVAGGVALAVA

>member
-1 MKKIITGACVAMLL
+1 MKKIITAATGVAILV
-15 AAPVAAYAATDETPA
+15 AAPVAAYAAGDT

-65 FTVTSVDGGF
+65 FTVASVDGGF

-83 TLDDGSQ
+83 TLDDGTQ
-90 IGECTANEATLTCSV
+90 IGNCEANEATLTCTV
-105 TTIPDA
+105 TQVPTA
-111 YVNKKD
+111 YVDKTD
-117 VKGTWWAR
+117 LKGTWWAR
-125 ARLQDA
+125 ARLQDK

-142 NGEVVKTL
+142 NGEVVRTL

-158 GVCSNDCSGPA
+158 GKCSNDCRGPA
-169 HYEYAAP
+169 HYEYAEP
-176 ENLKFGW
+176 GNVKFGW

-189 VGWGIKLIVEPGTE
+189 VGWGIKFIAEGGTE

-211 KLNTDVKCAKS
+211 ALNTDVKCAK
-222 GTWDPKTTAFITAIP
+222 GATWDPNTTVFISAIQ
-237 VDANT
+237 VDKNT
-242 IKFTAPEGAKVCM
+242 IKFTAPDDVEVCM

-262 RIPDGQTSVTNHA
+262 RVPDGQTSVTNHA

-284 TATVKANGGADG
+284 TATVLASGGADG
-296 DGTAMTNQKPSPVPT
+296 DGSVKPT
-311 PDVNMPTTAPAPS
+311 PTPTPSETPQSAPAPS
-324 PKPKPKPSEKPQ
+324 DTPQ

-371 TQGNLAKT
+371 TQGKLAKT
-379 GAAPSGLIGTG
+379 GAMPAGLIGTG
-390 ILVVGGVALAVA
+390 ILVAGGVALTVA
-402 RYKRR
+402 RLKRRYQEGEQE

>member
-1 MKKIITGACVAMLL
+1 MKKIITAATGVAMLV
-15 AAPVAAYAATDETPA
+15 AAPVAAYAANDT

-43 QTSSEVNVSGTW
+43 QTSSEVNVAGTW
-55 ETERLTVGQS
+55 ETERLTIGQS
-65 FTVTSVDGGF
+65 FTVASVDGGF

-90 IGECTANEATLTCSV
+90 IGECTANEATLTCKV

-131 AVGTTE
+131 AVGTSE

-150 VWGDKDAT
+150 VWGDKDGT
-158 GVCSNDCSGPA
+158 GMCSNDCSGPA
-169 HYEYAAP
+169 HYEYATP

-189 VGWGIKLIVEPGTE
+189 VGWGIKFIVEPGTE
-203 YTVKDFDT
+203 YTVKDADT
-211 KLNTDVKCAKS
+211 KLNTDVKCTKS
-222 GTWDPKTTAFITAIP
+222 PTWDPKTTAFITAIS

-262 RIPDGQTSVTNHA
+262 RVPDGQTSMTNHA

-296 DGTAMTNQKPSPVPT
+296 DGTAMTTPT
-311 PDVNMPTTAPAPS
+311 PAPVPS
-324 PKPKPKPSEKPQ
+324 PKPSDKPQ

-354 SPSAPAP
+354 STSTPAP
-361 VEKPQGAQGG
+361 VEKPHGAQGG
-371 TQGNLAKT
+371 TQGKLAKT
-379 GAAPSGLIGTG
+379 GATPAGLIGTG
-390 ILVVGGVALAVA
+390 ILVAGGVALAVA

>member
-1 MKKIITGACVAMLL
+1 MKKIITAAAGVAMLV
-15 AAPVAAYAATDETPA
+15 AAPVAAYAATDTTPA

-55 ETERLTVGQS
+55 ETERLTIGQS
-65 FTVTSVDGGF
+65 FTVASVDGGF

-90 IGECTANEATLTCSV
+90 IGECTANEATLTCKV
-105 TTIPDA
+105 TQVPDA
-111 YVNKKD
+111 YVDKKD

-169 HYEYAAP
+169 HYEYATP

-189 VGWGIKLIVEPGTE
+189 VGWGIKFIVEPGTE

-262 RIPDGQTSVTNHA
+262 RVPDGQTSVTNHA

-296 DGTAMTNQKPSPVPT
+296 DGTAMTNPVPT
-311 PDVNMPTTAPAPS
+311 PDVNMPTPAPVPS
-324 PKPKPKPSEKPQ
+324 PKPSDKPQ
-336 SDPTPAPVETT
+336 SDPAPAPVETT

-371 TQGNLAKT
+371 TQGKLAKT
-379 GAAPSGLIGTG
+379 GAMPAGLIGTG
-390 ILVVGGVALAVA
+390 ILVAGGVVLAVA

>member
-1 MKKIITGACVAMLL
+1 MKKIIAAAAGVAMLV
-15 AAPVAAYAATDETPA
+15 AAPVAAYAATDTTPA

-65 FTVTSVDGGF
+65 FTVASVDGGF

-90 IGECTANEATLTCSV
+90 IGECTANETTLTCKVSV
-105 TTIPDA
+105 VPAA

-142 NGEVVKTL
+142 NGEVIKTL

-169 HYEYAAP
+169 HYEYATP

-189 VGWGIKLIVEPGTE
+189 VGWGIKFIVEPGTE
-203 YTVKDFDT
+203 YTVKDLDT

-262 RIPDGQTSVTNHA
+262 RVPDGQTSVTNHA

-296 DGTAMTNQKPSPVPT
+296 DGTAMTKPKPSPVPT
-311 PDVNMPTTAPAPS
+311 PDVNMPTPAPVPS
-324 PKPKPKPSEKPQ
+324 PKPSDKPQ
-336 SDPTPAPVETT
+336 SDVTPAPVETT
-347 PVPVPSV
+347 LVPVPSV

-371 TQGNLAKT
+371 TQGKLAKT
-379 GAAPSGLIGTG
+379 GATPAGLIGTG
-390 ILVVGGVALAVA
+390 ILVAGGVVLAVA

>member
-1 MKKIITGACVAMLL
+1 MKKIITAVAGVGMLA
-15 AAPVAAYAATDETPA
+15 AAPVAAYAANDT

-55 ETERLTVGQS
+55 ETERLTIGQS
-65 FTVTSVDGGF
+65 FTVASVDGGF

-90 IGECTANEATLTCSV
+90 IGECTANEATLTCKV

-111 YVNKKD
+111 YANKKD

-125 ARLQDA
+125 ARLQDT

-142 NGEVVKTL
+142 NGEVVHTL
-150 VWGDKDAT
+150 TWGDKDAT
-158 GVCSNDCSGPA
+158 GKCSNDCSGPA
-169 HYEYAAP
+169 HYEYATP

-189 VGWGIKLIVEPGTE
+189 VGWGIKFIAEPGTE

-211 KLNTDVKCAKS
+211 SLNTDVKCTKS
-222 GTWDPKTTAFITAIP
+222 PTWDPKTTALITAIP

-262 RIPDGQTSVTNHA
+262 RVPDGQTSVTNHA

-296 DGTAMTNQKPSPVPT
+296 DGTAMTVPAPDVSTPT
-311 PDVNMPTTAPAPS
+311 PTPVPS
-324 PKPKPKPSEKPQ
+324 PKPSDKPQ
-336 SDPTPAPVETT
+336 SDPTPTPVETT

-371 TQGNLAKT
+371 TQGKLAKT
-379 GAAPSGLIGTG
+379 GATPAGLIGTG
-390 ILVVGGVALAVA
+390 ILAAGGIVLAVA